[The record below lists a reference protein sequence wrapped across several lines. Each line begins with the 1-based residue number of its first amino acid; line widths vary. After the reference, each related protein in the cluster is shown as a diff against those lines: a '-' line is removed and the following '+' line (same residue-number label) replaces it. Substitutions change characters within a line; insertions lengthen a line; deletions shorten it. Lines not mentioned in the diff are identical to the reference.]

1 MVLELHAV
9 GSEERF
15 QRPAAESARLGEH
28 LNVHSD
34 PLEAICFGLCTHG
47 IGVSTG
53 RVRGTCH
60 GHNLTVTIARRELR
74 KWLRASP
81 EGQAVEKA
89 VGRLLGGA

>member
-28 LNVHSD
+28 LNVHSN

-47 IGVSTG
+47 IRVSTG
-53 RVRGTCH
+53 RVRGMS
-60 GHNLTVTIARRELR
+60 LTPNPTVDIPRRELR
-74 KWLRASP
+74 AWLGASA

-89 VGRLLGGA
+89 VGRLLGSG